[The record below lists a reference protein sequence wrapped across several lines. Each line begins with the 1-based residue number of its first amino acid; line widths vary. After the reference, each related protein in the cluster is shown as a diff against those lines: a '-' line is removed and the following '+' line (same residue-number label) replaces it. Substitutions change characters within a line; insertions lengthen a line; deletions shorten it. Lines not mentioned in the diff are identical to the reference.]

1 MQTTSSRPGRRG
13 WGIIDRFMPTATA
26 EEQEAAY
33 ESLVSL
39 SKLVVHIDARL
50 FEEEQ
55 ELKRTIQPP
64 LFR

>member
-1 MQTTSSRPGRRG
+1 MPS
-13 WGIIDRFMPTATA
+13 WGIIDRFMPTATS

-33 ESLVSL
+33 ENLVSL
-39 SKLVVHIDARL
+39 SKLLVRIDDRL

>member
-1 MQTTSSRPGRRG
+1 
-13 WGIIDRFMPTATA
+13 MPTATA